1 MGVDTVEAELMSNV
15 SHVCLT
21 VGYLL
26 VVCCEPV
33 ISLFWS
39 VFSVSQGFLSLQAKP
54 EYCLKPECIEAG
66 KSVFHPVS
74 SYNYGTLGSGREN
87 RSYF

>member
-1 MGVDTVEAELMSNV
+1 MDIERLV
-15 SHVCLT
+15 SVPDNGLP
-21 VGYLL
+21 VGGLL
-26 VVCCEPV
+26 QA
-33 ISLFWS
+33 SHLFWS
-39 VFSVSQGFLSLQAKP
+39 VFSVSQGFLSLHAKP

-87 RSYF
+87 RWYF